1 MKAHIANVLQS
12 IHVQTRHRQNEVHV
26 RTLQSENLQLERA
39 LRERE
44 REIDGLRHQ
53 LANLEARLQEL
64 LGTDAMT
71 GLPNRHVFKEH
82 LTHSLKRALRVGYS
96 LSLMLIDIDQLRE
109 INLAHGCEC
118 GDQVLREVAQILK
131 SSVREIDMP
140 ARWGGEELVAVL
152 HETDAEGAAVVAE
165 RVRRKVSS
173 LEMIGQ
179 KSGRLVKVTA
189 TLAVASYPTHSN
201 EAHELLEYAFDALRA
216 AKNNGC
222 NRVVIAAR

>member
-26 RTLQSENLQLERA
+26 RTLQSENLELTRILSQKD
-39 LRERE
+39 
-44 REIDGLRHQ
+44 REIDGLRHR

-64 LGTDAMT
+64 LGTDTLT

-82 LTHSLKRALRVGYS
+82 LIHSLKRALRVGYS
-96 LSLMLIDIDQLRE
+96 LSLMLVDIDHLGE
-109 INLAHGCEC
+109 INEQHGSGA
-118 GDQVLREVAQILK
+118 GDRVLIEIAQILK

-165 RVRRKVSS
+165 RVRRRILG
-173 LEMIGQ
+173 LEIRDE
-179 KSGRLVKVTA
+179 KTGRLIKVTG
-189 TLAVASYPTHSN
+189 TLSVASYPTHSN
-201 EAHELLEYAFDALRA
+201 EAHGLLEFAFEALRA

-222 NRVVIAAR
+222 NTVVIAAR

>member
-26 RTLQSENLQLERA
+26 RTLQSENLELTRILSQKD
-39 LRERE
+39 
-44 REIDGLRHQ
+44 REIDGLRHR

-64 LGTDAMT
+64 LGTDTLT

-82 LTHSLKRALRVGYS
+82 LIHSLKRALRVGYS
-96 LSLMLIDIDQLRE
+96 LSLMLVDVDHLGE
-109 INLAHGCEC
+109 INAQHGSAA
-118 GDQVLREVAQILK
+118 GDRVLIEIAQILK

-165 RVRRKVSS
+165 RVRRRVLGLDIRDEKT
-173 LEMIGQ
+173 
-179 KSGRLVKVTA
+179 GRLIKVTA
-189 TLAVASYPTHSN
+189 TLSVSSYPTHSN
-201 EAHELLEYAFDALRA
+201 EAHGLLEYAFEALRA
-216 AKNNGC
+216 AKDNGC
-222 NRVVIAAR
+222 NTVVIAAR

>member
-26 RTLQSENLQLERA
+26 RTLQSENLELTRILSQKD
-39 LRERE
+39 
-44 REIDGLRHQ
+44 REIDGLRHR

-64 LGTDAMT
+64 LGTDTLT

-82 LTHSLKRALRVGYS
+82 LIHSLKRALRVGYS
-96 LSLMLIDIDQLRE
+96 LSLMLVDIDHLGE
-109 INLAHGCEC
+109 INEQHGSGA
-118 GDQVLREVAQILK
+118 GDRVLIEIAQILK

-165 RVRRKVSS
+165 RVRRRILG
-173 LEMIGQ
+173 LEIRDE
-179 KSGRLVKVTA
+179 KTGRLIKVTG
-189 TLAVASYPTHSN
+189 TLSVASYPTHSN
-201 EAHELLEYAFDALRA
+201 EAHGLLEYAFEALRA

-222 NRVVIAAR
+222 NTVVIAAR

>member
-26 RTLQSENLQLERA
+26 RTLQSENLELTRILGQKD
-39 LRERE
+39 
-44 REIDGLRHQ
+44 REIDGLRHR

-64 LGTDAMT
+64 LGTDTLT

-82 LTHSLKRALRVGYS
+82 LIHSLKRALRVGYS
-96 LSLMLIDIDQLRE
+96 LSLMLIDVDHLGE
-109 INLAHGCEC
+109 INEQHGSAA
-118 GDQVLREVAQILK
+118 GDRVLVEIAQILK

-140 ARWGGEELVAVL
+140 ARWGGEEMVAVL

-165 RVRRKVSS
+165 RVRRRVLGLALKD
-173 LEMIGQ
+173 E
-179 KSGRLVKVTA
+179 KTGRLIKVTA
-189 TLAVASYPTHSN
+189 TLSVASYPTHSN
-201 EAHELLEYAFDALRA
+201 EAHGLLEYAFEALRA

-222 NRVVIAAR
+222 NTVVIAAR

>member
-1 MKAHIANVLQS
+1 MKAHIASVLQS

-26 RTLQSENLQLERA
+26 RTLQSDNVQLQRA
-39 LRERE
+39 LREKD
-44 REIDGLRHQ
+44 REIDGLQHR

-64 LGTDAMT
+64 LGTDTLT

-82 LTHSLKRALRVGYS
+82 LIHSLKRALRLGYS
-96 LSLMLIDIDQLRE
+96 LSVMLIDIDHLGE
-109 INLAHGCEC
+109 INARHGFEA
-118 GDQVLREVAQILK
+118 GNQVLIETAQILK

-165 RVRRKVSS
+165 RVRRRVSC
-173 LEMIGQ
+173 LDVKDE
-179 KSGRLVKVTA
+179 KNGRVIKVTA
-189 TLAVASYPTHSN
+189 TLSVASYPTHSN
-201 EAHELLEYAFDALRA
+201 EAHGLLEYAFEALRA

-222 NRVVIAAR
+222 NTVVIAAR